1 MERKKS
7 KSTIVFPKV
16 LAMDQ
21 FLGSSS
27 GRRASQ
33 ESCNNIYELRG
44 ILLHKGPSAY
54 HGHYEAQVFDSQ
66 SVTKYIFC
74 MAYSFF
80 DQRADSWYQFNDE
93 EVTRIDKLGDKRATT
108 FKKVEIVVE
117 DTGSNG
123 KDDEKWVSLVLF

>member
-1 MERKKS
+1 M
-7 KSTIVFPKV
+7 FPKV
-16 LAMDQ
+16 LDMDQ

-27 GRRASQ
+27 ERRASQ
-33 ESCNNIYELRG
+33 ESSNNIYELRG

-66 SVTKYIFC
+66 SVSSSILC

-93 EVTRIDKLGDKRATT
+93 EVTRIDKLGDKRSTGL
-108 FKKVEIVVE
+108 KKVEISVE
-117 DTGSNG
+117 VTGS
-123 KDDEKWVSLVLF
+123 KDDERWGSLVLF